1 MSEWLDVFLQGDY
14 GGTQN
19 GPADTVFSLLL
30 AFVLGQLMGWV
41 YMWTHNSL
49 SYSQSFVGSVVV
61 LPVIVALM
69 MMLMAGS
76 LIIAFGLLA
85 VFAVV
90 RFRNVL
96 KDTRDTTFI
105 LWAIVEG
112 MAVGTQRF
120 TTSVVGVLCIG
131 AVLLYLRLSSF
142 GSRHRYDAVL
152 SLEMLG
158 NLEAARKQLAEVL
171 KRHSLRTRLTNE
183 RSLGGDAVAVSYRV
197 QLRDPARGRELQEE
211 LADLP
216 DFDQVSLFVHED
228 ESEV

>member
-1 MSEWLDVFLQGDY
+1 MTEWLDVFLQGDY
-14 GGTQN
+14 GGRN

-41 YMWTHNSL
+41 YMWTHNTL
-49 SYSQSFVGSVVV
+49 SYSQSFVASLVV

-76 LIIAFGLLA
+76 LVIAFGLLA

-96 KDTRDTTFI
+96 KDTRDTTYV

-131 AVLLYLRLSSF
+131 LVLLYLRLSSF
-142 GSRHRYDAVL
+142 GSRHRFDAVL
-152 SLEMLG
+152 SLELTG
-158 NLEAARKQLAEVL
+158 DVERGRRQLRDVL
-171 KRHSLRTRLTNE
+171 KKHALRSRLSNE
-183 RSLGGDAVAVSYRV
+183 RSLGGEAIAVSYRV
-197 QLRDPARGRELQEE
+197 QLRDPSRGHELQEE
-211 LADLP
+211 LTQLS
-216 DFDQVSLFVHED
+216 DFEQVSLYLHED